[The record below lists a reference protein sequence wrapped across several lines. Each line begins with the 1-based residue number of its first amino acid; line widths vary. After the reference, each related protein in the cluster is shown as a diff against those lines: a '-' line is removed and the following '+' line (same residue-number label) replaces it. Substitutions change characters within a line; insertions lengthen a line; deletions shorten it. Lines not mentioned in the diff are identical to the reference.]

1 MINKLKKIGS
11 NYINLLSGPSRCDIT
26 NRDFSDCAIP
36 YSYLYKRD
44 LSGCNF
50 SRANMDNC
58 FITDSR
64 LDNSKFI
71 ETSMENF
78 TCDIFPDFVGH
89 SKDVVSVAFS
99 PDGKYLA
106 SGSDDKTVKLWC
118 IQS

>member
-1 MINKLKKIGS
+1 
-11 NYINLLSGPSRCDIT
+11 
-26 NRDFSDCAIP
+26 
-36 YSYLYKRD
+36 
-44 LSGCNF
+44 
-50 SRANMDNC
+50 
-58 FITDSR
+58 
-64 LDNSKFI
+64 
-71 ETSMENF
+71 MENF